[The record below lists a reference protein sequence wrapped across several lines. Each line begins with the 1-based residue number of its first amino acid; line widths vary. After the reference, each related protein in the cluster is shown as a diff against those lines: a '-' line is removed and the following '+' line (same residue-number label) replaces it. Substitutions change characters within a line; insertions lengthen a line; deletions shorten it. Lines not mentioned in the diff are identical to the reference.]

1 MALSFSP
8 RLTPWL
14 DDLRSRHLASLTH
27 REVVRGLRAVSSS
40 YVERRATAL
49 SGGRVLDGA
58 GKRAAFALYY
68 GPLHLLATLQILD
81 AVGAAAPCA
90 GWPIVDVGCG
100 TGAVGAGAAVAVQS
114 GEVHGLDV
122 HPWALT
128 EARQTYAALGLQGS
142 VTRASA
148 GRLRRPSRPSLVV
161 CGYVA
166 NELTDD
172 DRAHLGRVLS
182 DAVRMGSAVLVIEPL
197 ARAVA
202 PWWDRWTA
210 TLPGAQLDEWKLQ
223 VTPPDLTRALGESA
237 GLTPTQVNVRTAW
250 CAPTPAGERRY

>member
-1 MALSFSP
+1 MASVSP
-8 RLTPWL
+8 PHLTLWL
-14 DDLRSRHLASLTH
+14 DDLEARHLSSLTH
-27 REVVRGLRAVSSS
+27 REVARGLRAVSSS

-68 GPLHLLATLQILD
+68 GPLHLLATLHILD
-81 AVGAAAPCA
+81 ALDVPARCA

-100 TGAVGAGAAVAVQS
+100 TGAVGAGAALAVRAT
-114 GEVHGLDV
+114 EVHGLDV

-128 EARQTYAALGLQGS
+128 EARQTYMAFGLQGT

-166 NELTDD
+166 NELTDV
-172 DRAHLGRVLS
+172 DRDHLGRVLADS
-182 DAVRMGSAVLVIEPL
+182 VRHGSSVLVIEPL
-197 ARAVA
+197 ARSAA
-202 PWWDRWTA
+202 PWWSAWTA
-210 TLPGAQLDEWKLQ
+210 TLPGARVDAWKLQ
-223 VTPPDLTRALGESA
+223 VAPPPLTRALGESA

-250 CAPTPAGERRY
+250 CASASGTARRY